1 MTFEGLG
8 PGMLPE
14 MSGQLVRSGLIS
26 GLLTECSLLF
36 LRNPEVLRERIMKR
50 QWLYRLG
57 ARVGRATFSY
67 ALGSEFELSSVY
79 HRNFSLENPVF
90 LSKLEGK
97 WRKYSIFRQ
106 MH

>member
-1 MTFEGLG
+1 MAFEGLG

-50 QWLYRLG
+50 QWPYRLG
-57 ARVGRATFSY
+57 AGVGR
-67 ALGSEFELSSVY
+67 
-79 HRNFSLENPVF
+79 
-90 LSKLEGK
+90 
-97 WRKYSIFRQ
+97 
-106 MH
+106 